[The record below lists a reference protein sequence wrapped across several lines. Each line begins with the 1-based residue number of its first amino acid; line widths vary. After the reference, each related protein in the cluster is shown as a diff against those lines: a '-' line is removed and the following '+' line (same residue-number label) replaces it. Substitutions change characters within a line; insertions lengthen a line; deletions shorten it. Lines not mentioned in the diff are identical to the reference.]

1 MRPATQESIRRIHQL
16 IDYCRVNNQSIDR
29 LEVNVNGDAAKGN
42 ETVEGVVLAA
52 DGRSRA
58 ARASSTDHSDGVASK
73 TDKGGNVLDNDA
85 EEAKESLG
93 GVGEVT
99 RLLGGLAALNGAG
112 GAVAGWQV
120 GATSRGGSRDGG
132 EGRGEEDR

>member
-1 MRPATQESIRRIHQL
+1 MIL
-16 IDYCRVNNQSIDR
+16 N
-29 LEVNVNGDAAKGN
+29 LEADVDGDTAKRD
-42 ETVEGVVLAA
+42 EAMEGVVLAA

-58 ARASSTDHSDGVASK
+58 ARASSTNHSDGVASK
-73 TDKGGNVLDNDA
+73 TDEGGNVLENDA
-85 EEAKESLG
+85 EEAKENFG

-120 GATSRGGSRDGG
+120 GATSRGGSRGGG
-132 EGRGEEDR
+132 EGRGEEDGSLGEHVKR